1 VSGRLQ
7 TPVALPGQNALVS
20 NWMGPKAGMDVV
32 EIGVTSAV
40 ADIGDLTVVLCGRY
54 ID

>member
-1 VSGRLQ
+1 MSGRLQ

-20 NWMGPKAGMDVV
+20 YWMGPKAGTDVV

-40 ADIGDLTVVLCGRY
+40 ADIRDFTAVLSGRY
-54 ID
+54 IG